1 MRRERKQSGLSLVEV
16 LVVVAILAILAS
28 VAYAIMGPVKKGLAT
43 GTCSN
48 NMRLLHNALMVYRA
62 DWGNAQSDVGDVPR
76 LGLPPGLY
84 SPATAK
90 PYFGEEEWFVCPAP
104 KNVEYQFKPH
114 YKAFFWLNEFMGS
127 TFDPPYE
134 EVTAKYKGKTPI
146 IFDPN
151 HIDHATTHLEQPRTK
166 KFVIF
171 VNLGGKV
178 VTKTVQSRFN
188 HPRDVGFF
196 ELD

>member
-1 MRRERKQSGLSLVEV
+1 MRRRKFVAGISLMEV
-16 LVVVAILAILAS
+16 IVVLAILS
-28 VAYAIMGPVKKGLAT
+28 VLSLIAFAIGGSVKKSLAT
-43 GTCSN
+43 GTCSS

-84 SPATAK
+84 SLATSK
-90 PYFGEEEWFVCPAP
+90 PYFGEEDWFVCPAP
-104 KNVEYQFKPH
+104 KNVAFEFKPH
-114 YKAFFWLNEFMGS
+114 YKAFFWLNEFMGGI
-127 TFDPPYE
+127 FDPPYE
-134 EVTAKYKGKTPI
+134 EVTAKYRDETPI
-146 IFDPN
+146 IFDRN
-151 HIDHATTHLEQPRTK
+151 HIDHATTHLEQPRTE

-171 VNLGGKV
+171 VDLGGKV
-178 VTKTVQSRFN
+178 VTKTVRSRFN